1 MANYKTVNEILNMVN
16 RTTYPRIA
24 RQLPMLALTQ
34 FAREIEEQGGKIISC
49 HPEQIKTND
58 NKVVRVVGSYLHYTY
73 DENTYFYFQFE
84 ENPFF
89 TPKGFRKNIN
99 KKIQYTTGIIELNHM
114 YDNINEYSIEDKY
127 IKQLVKNLHESE
139 KYLQTTKMIY
149 SKRIYN
155 NKTQEIYTN

>member
-1 MANYKTVNEILNMVN
+1 MANYKTVNEILHMVN
-16 RTTYPRIA
+16 KTTYPRTSE
-24 RQLPMLALTQ
+24 QLPMLALTQ
-34 FAREIEEQGGKIISC
+34 FAKEIEEQGAKIISC
-49 HPEQIKTND
+49 HPEQIQTND
-58 NKVVRVVGSYLHYTY
+58 NTVIRVIGSYLHYTY

-89 TPKGFRKNIN
+89 TPTGFRENIN
-99 KKIQYTTGIIELNHM
+99 KKIQYTTGIVKLNHM

-127 IKQLVKNLHESE
+127 IKQLVKNLYESE